1 MIFLLDT
8 NAFSDLMRKHSRVEG
23 RMSSLPVVDRVVICP
38 VVRGE
43 ILYGIE
49 QLPQSRRRQN
59 LERQAAP
66 LFAIIPC
73 EPIPEGAGDHY
84 ARIKL
89 TRQQK
94 GLTLDENDLW
104 LAATAMVL
112 NSLLITRDS
121 DFQQIDGLTAND
133 WTA

>member
-1 MIFLLDT
+1 MIFLLHT

-23 RMSSLPVVDRVVICP
+23 RMSSLPVVDRVMICP

-49 QLPQSRRRQN
+49 QLPQSRRRQI

-104 LAATAMVL
+104 LAATAMAL
-112 NSLLITRDS
+112 NSLLITRDN

>member
-23 RMSSLPVVDRVVICP
+23 RMSSLPVVDRVMICP

-49 QLPQSRRRQN
+49 QLPQSRRRQI

-104 LAATAMVL
+104 LAATAMAL